1 MTFHDWIE
9 EHRPI
14 GAVLDVGCGGHLHGT
29 WGLDSLPHQ
38 VNGKMNAS
46 VIANAARLP
55 VRHGSFDGVV
65 CAQVLSY
72 TYVDPVEI
80 LREIHRV
87 LKPGGHLLVTAG
99 RWKGR
104 GAYRWG
110 RVLEIMRWED
120 VREVPPPRPL
130 WSYRGWTARRTKM
143 MPAGRDWDPIDLRHR

>member
-14 GAVLDVGCGGHLHGT
+14 GAVLDVGCGSHLHG
-29 WGLDSLPHQ
+29 SLGIDLVP
-38 VNGKMNAS
+38 VGNVVAD
-46 VIANAARLP
+46 AARLP
-55 VRHGSFDGVV
+55 LRHGSFDGVV

-72 TYVDPVEI
+72 TDVDPVAI

-87 LKPGGHLLVTAG
+87 LKPGGHLLVTTG

-104 GAYRWG
+104 GAYHLG
-110 RVLEIMRWED
+110 RALEIMRWED
-120 VREVPPPRPL
+120 VREVPRPRSL

-143 MPAGRDWDPIDLRHR
+143 MPAGRDWDPINLRHR